1 MQAHQVSDQI
11 NSACEKTGMSLPLA
25 RALQFISLAE
35 DSVTPSELSDE
46 LGRSPAATSSLI
58 KRLLA
63 DESVVVVVDPNDR
76 RSFRISP
83 TNLGMKKWRQVEPV
97 LADVETRVNGGFGAN
112 RLKSLAADLVDLQ
125 ATVKTSIG

>member
-1 MQAHQVSDQI
+1 MADHI
-11 NSACEKTGMSLPLA
+11 NSVCEKTGMSLALT

-58 KRLLA
+58 KRLMT
-63 DESVVVVVDPNDR
+63 DESVVVVVNPNDR

-83 TNLGMKKWRQVEPV
+83 TKLGIKKWRQIEPV
-97 LADVETRVNGGFGAN
+97 LTDIETKINGGYGVK
-112 RLKSLAADLVDLQ
+112 RLNSLASDLGDLK
-125 ATVKTSIG
+125 ATVKASIG